1 MEILTFYV
9 YQMFQLLLLVY
20 EEQTIIFAVLLCP
33 SFEKGSHCI
42 LYFSISFERFYSCS
56 KCEKILH
63 KQLHTHTT
71 GRLFYKF

>member
-1 MEILTFYV
+1 MEVLTLCIPDV
-9 YQMFQLLLLVY
+9 SVAIVS
-20 EEQTIIFAVLLCP
+20 ETIIFAVLSFP
-33 SFEKGSHCI
+33 SFGKGSHYV

-63 KQLHTHTT
+63 KQLHKHTT